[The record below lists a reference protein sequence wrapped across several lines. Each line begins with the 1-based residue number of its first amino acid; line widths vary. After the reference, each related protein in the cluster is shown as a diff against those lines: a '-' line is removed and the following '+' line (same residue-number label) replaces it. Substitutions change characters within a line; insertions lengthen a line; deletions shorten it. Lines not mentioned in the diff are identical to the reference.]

1 MYPVTININMS
12 YMYEFNHIEK
22 RANPAGKSE
31 RTMALIYNYNTQETL
46 TSKSTTPHL
55 RRIGAY

>member
-22 RANPAGKSE
+22 RANPSRQKREDYG
-31 RTMALIYNYNTQETL
+31 LNIINTQETL
-46 TSKSTTPHL
+46 ASKSTTPHL

>member
-22 RANPAGKSE
+22 RANPSRQKREDYGLWPYS
-31 RTMALIYNYNTQETL
+31 L
-46 TSKSTTPHL
+46 
-55 RRIGAY
+55 